1 VIRKQK
7 TENRKRIV
15 APLSSVFCFPSSAP
29 QEPAMSLALGIAV
42 CVGAA
47 AGLAYGLIVLAL
59 DRLLGRPR

>member
-1 VIRKQK
+1 
-7 TENRKRIV
+7 
-15 APLSSVFCFPSSAP
+15 
-29 QEPAMSLALGIAV
+29 MSLALGIAV